1 MGIIDFIKLTANKL
15 LKKRFFRYCF
25 GGGVAAITDMGIF
38 FILNE
43 IFLVHYLLA
52 LTISFPVAV
61 IVNYALQRRVTFK
74 NKYSK
79 KHKQFTVFLIIQ
91 IIGWGIN
98 ASVTTGLVELA
109 HFWPTMAR
117 IVAIF
122 IVVLFTYNSNKMI
135 TFNLMK

>member
-1 MGIIDFIKLTANKL
+1 MEIINFTKLIATKL
-15 LKKRFFRYCF
+15 MKKRFFRYCF
-25 GGGVAAITDMGIF
+25 GGGVAAITDMSIF

-43 IFLVHYLLA
+43 IFSVHYLLA
-52 LTISFPVAV
+52 LTISFPIAV
-61 IVNYALQRRVTFK
+61 IVNYAIQRRVTFK
-74 NKYSK
+74 NKYAK
-79 KHKQFTVFLIIQ
+79 KHKQFTVFLVIQ
-91 IIGWGIN
+91 IIGWVIN

-109 HFWPTMAR
+109 QFWPTLAR